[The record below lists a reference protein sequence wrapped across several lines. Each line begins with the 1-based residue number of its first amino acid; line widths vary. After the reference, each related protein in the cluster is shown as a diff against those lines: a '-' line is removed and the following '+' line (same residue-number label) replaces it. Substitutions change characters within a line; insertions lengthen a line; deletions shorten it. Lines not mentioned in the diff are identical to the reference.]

1 MKPLHFSIAINAPK
15 VRVHQLM
22 LADKTYR
29 EWTSAFAE
37 GSGYQ
42 GSGDKGAKILFGD
55 GQGSGMS
62 ARIAE
67 HKPAEFLSI
76 EMLSEIKN
84 GVPVNEQQWQGAFE
98 NYTYTEANGITTV
111 QVDIT
116 AMPDEY
122 VDFMTE
128 GWRKALDKLK
138 AICERT

>member
-1 MKPLHFSIAINAPK
+1 MKSLHYSITIHAPK
-15 VRVHQLM
+15 ARVHQLM
-22 LADKTYR
+22 LADQTYR

-37 GSGYQ
+37 GSCYQ
-42 GSGDKGAKILFGD
+42 GSWDKGAKILFGD

-67 HKPAEFLSI
+67 HRPAEFLSI
-76 EMLSEIKN
+76 EMLSEVKD
-84 GVPVNEQQWQGAFE
+84 GVPEKEQQWQGAFE

-122 VDFMTE
+122 ADFMTE
-128 GWRKALDKLK
+128 SWRKALDKLK
-138 AICERT
+138 AICEHS